1 MQGFRDATV
10 FWFFELIKDND
21 EEVFQLNIAR
31 AVMYFYSLITLLI
44 KGVASVRYK
53 RLDAHNCP
61 SYFVV
66 ITR

>member
-10 FWFFELIKDND
+10 FWFFELIKDN
-21 EEVFQLNIAR
+21 EEEEFRLNMAR
-31 AVMYFYSLITLLI
+31 AVVYFYSLITLLI
-44 KGVASVRYK
+44 KGVASVRCK
-53 RLDAHNCP
+53 RLDAHNGP